1 MDWGFQFHTALC
13 SRLVEQ
19 YQFEAKWDKGPNL
32 KSFYPAND
40 PNKTYRTD
48 ERTRKMKKPRLL
60 LVDDE
65 IHFTENLEKLLSR
78 RGYDVTAVND
88 GNTALGIIQERE
100 FDVVVLD
107 QKMPGLDGI
116 ATLKELK
123 KRNENLEVIIL
134 TGHGTAQSGISGLQL
149 GAYDYVS
156 KPITLAN
163 LEERI
168 SQAFDRKLLREQNA
182 SANRRR

>member
-1 MDWGFQFHTALC
+1 MNRKVLC
-13 SRLVEQ
+13 
-19 YQFEAKWDKGPNL
+19 
-32 KSFYPAND
+32 
-40 PNKTYRTD
+40 
-48 ERTRKMKKPRLL
+48 
-60 LVDDE
+60 VDDE
-65 IHFTENLEKLLSR
+65 KNILEAYQRSLRKQFEI
-78 RGYDVTAVND
+78 D
-88 GNTALGIIQERE
+88 TALGGEEALERISNHGP
-100 FDVVVLD
+100 FAVIVSDMR
-107 QKMPGLDGI
+107 MPGLDGI